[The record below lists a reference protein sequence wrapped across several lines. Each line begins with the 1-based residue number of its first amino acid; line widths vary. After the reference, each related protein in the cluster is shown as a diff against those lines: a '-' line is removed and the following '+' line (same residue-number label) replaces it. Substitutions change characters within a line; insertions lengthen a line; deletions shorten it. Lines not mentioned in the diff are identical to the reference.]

1 MFVRSSLIVVSLA
14 LPLMAQDATETSKA
28 SEAAF
33 YKAYYLDKAEAKNKK
48 STAKAI
54 ELYTAFIASNKDHKL
69 AGRAAANC
77 VVLIYSTGKVKK
89 AEAFAKTHDKLM
101 AAAEAKD
108 ADGGIANGL
117 LRGFGRGR
125 GGRGG
130 GDQAENPN
138 QAMIDTLMAKHENAE
153 GRLKTRLEGAINRL
167 GGQRAL
173 LMARF
178 SGGGRGGGFGG
189 SRGGFGRGGSR
200 SRGLT
205 KPNIAEMSQEDAKKA
220 VETMVNSAERLVDS
234 MAQRGQADQADKL
247 EAKLDKI
254 QDLVDD
260 GKMKEAQKVIDSI
273 EVGGSSRGGDQG
285 GRRRRGGDSGDGDG
299 GERRRRRGGDGG
311 DNSGGE
317 RRRRRG

>member
-1 MFVRSSLIVVSLA
+1 MFVRNSLIVVSLA

-101 AAAEAKD
+101 ASAEAKD
-108 ADGGIANGL
+108 GEGGGSNNL
-117 LRGFGRGR
+117 FRGFGR

-130 GDQAENPN
+130 NQEANPN

-173 LMARF
+173 MMARF
-178 SGGGRGGGFGG
+178 SGGGRGGSFGG
-189 SRGGFGRGGSR
+189 SRGGSGRGGSR

-273 EVGGSSRGGDQG
+273 EAGGSSGGGNQG
-285 GRRRRGGDSGDGDG
+285 GRRRRGGDSGGGDA